1 MYYWQEKRGSPR
13 DYYVVGRLKGFNVAL
28 DLEKQDDDVW
38 DFWERNEQLYDCI
51 IQYKKIIRMLA
62 LSFAKR
68 KETRIVKLMRRVRRV
83 RLKGSFR

>member
-13 DYYVVGRLKGFNVAL
+13 DYYVVGRLKGYNVAM

-51 IQYKKIIRMLA
+51 IECYKNNPDA
-62 LSFAKR
+62 S
-68 KETRIVKLMRRVRRV
+68 IVICE
-83 RLKGSFR
+83 KGGNADNEVDEEGEKSEVEGVV